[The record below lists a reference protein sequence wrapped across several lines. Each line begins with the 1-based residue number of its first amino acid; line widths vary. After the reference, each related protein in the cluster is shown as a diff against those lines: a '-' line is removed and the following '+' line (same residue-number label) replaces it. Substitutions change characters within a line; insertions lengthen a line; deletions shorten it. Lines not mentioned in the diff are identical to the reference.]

1 VKVTTS
7 RHFTLHELDTGVHA
21 AISND
26 GGWAICNA
34 GIVDLGDHTIVFDTF
49 VNQDAAKDLKDAAER
64 ISGKSVD
71 YVINSHRHGDHVR
84 GNQVFEGAHIVA
96 TQKTRDAMA
105 ELKKTSY
112 SNTEVLREANEKELE
127 KVLSAPEDPDAILQE
142 GYIRGALE
150 GLKTLNYTLPDV
162 TFEASWKIQGGKREA
177 EAISYGGGHTE
188 SDSLLYLPG
197 ERIAFLGDLLF
208 VNYQPYLADGD
219 RDQLLKILDKIEALD
234 AKTLVPGHGPVG
246 TPQDIVVMR
255 EYVAGLEKTVEK
267 ARASGEG
274 FEQATEVLID
284 PRFSDWKWRNFY
296 KDNLGFLFQYKSKPI
311 LETP

>member
-1 VKVTTS
+1 MKATTS

-21 AISND
+21 AISID

-34 GIVDLGDHTIVFDTF
+34 GIVDLGDNAIVFDTF
-49 VNQDAAKDLKDAAER
+49 VNQDAAKDLKDAAES

-105 ELKKTSY
+105 ELKTTSY
-112 SNTEVLREANEKELE
+112 SNTDALREANEKGLE
-127 KVLSAPEDPDAILQE
+127 EVLAAPEDPDAVLQE

-150 GLKTLNYTLPDV
+150 GLKTLNYTVPDI
-162 TFEASWKIQGGKREA
+162 TFEDSWKIQGGKREA
-177 EAISYGGGHTE
+177 EAITYGGGHTE
-188 SDSLLYLPG
+188 SDSLLYLPDD
-197 ERIAFLGDLLF
+197 RIAFLGDLLF

-219 RDQLLKILDKIEALD
+219 RDQLLRILDKIEALD

-246 TPQDIVVMR
+246 TPQDIEVMR
-255 EYVAGLEKTVEK
+255 EYVAGLERTVEK
-267 ARASGEG
+267 VRASGGG
-274 FEQATEVLID
+274 FEQAAEVPHPSSLPRTEME
-284 PRFSDWKWRNFY
+284 K
-296 KDNLGFLFQYKSKPI
+296 FLQG
-311 LETP
+311 